1 MKVEQI
7 IHFICHRDRAPSKRA
22 AQKFFMSP
30 HKFCVVV
37 PCREEPCYV
46 LHFSFL
52 PSFFFGGNFLPSSS
66 GCVRRISF
74 SLYPHPA
81 PSLSHQLNA
90 RRTRIHTHNGP
101 LGLGSCMETYNKKKQ
116 TLKYAYAKRNLW
128 VEMPVCSAF
137 AFVPWWSSMPM
148 PIGQVV
154 KHTNGT
160 VAPCKWEWKFVWR
173 RKALKMDR
181 VWMVFLEKNF
191 VCWVRISIFCGNFE
205 VIARYSRGMFWTFD
219 LNHKIFKE
227 IVLFGF
233 LRKASSIENISTNKV
248 YVEAFKKVLMFKT

>member
-101 LGLGSCMETYNKKKQ
+101 LGLGSCMETYNKKNKLWSTPTQ
-116 TLKYAYAKRNLW
+116 SETCEWRCQCAALLPSYRDEAQCRCLSGKSWSIQMERSHPANENENLFEEEKRW
-128 VEMPVCSAF
+128 RWIGFEWF
-137 AFVPWWSSMPM
+137 SS
-148 PIGQVV
+148 
-154 KHTNGT
+154 K
-160 VAPCKWEWKFVWR
+160 
-173 RKALKMDR
+173 KAL
-181 VWMVFLEKNF
+181 F
-191 VCWVRISIFCGNFE
+191 VE
-205 VIARYSRGMFWTFD
+205 
-219 LNHKIFKE
+219 
-227 IVLFGF
+227 
-233 LRKASSIENISTNKV
+233 
-248 YVEAFKKVLMFKT
+248 

>member
-1 MKVEQI
+1 MCSTYLL
-7 IHFICHRDRAPSKRA
+7 FPLST
-22 AQKFFMSP
+22 
-30 HKFCVVV
+30 
-37 PCREEPCYV
+37 
-46 LHFSFL
+46 
-52 PSFFFGGNFLPSSS
+52 SSS
-66 GCVRRISF
+66 VSF
-74 SLYPHPA
+74 TPTECSTH
-81 PSLSHQLNA
+81 SH
-90 RRTRIHTHNGP
+90 THTHNGP

-181 VWMVFLEKNF
+181 VWMVFLEKSF

-205 VIARYSRGMFWTFD
+205 VIARYSRGMFCTFD
-219 LNHKIFKE
+219 LNRKIFKE

-233 LRKASSIENISTNKV
+233 CKKLHRFIYNISTNKV
-248 YVEAFKKVLMFKT
+248 YV